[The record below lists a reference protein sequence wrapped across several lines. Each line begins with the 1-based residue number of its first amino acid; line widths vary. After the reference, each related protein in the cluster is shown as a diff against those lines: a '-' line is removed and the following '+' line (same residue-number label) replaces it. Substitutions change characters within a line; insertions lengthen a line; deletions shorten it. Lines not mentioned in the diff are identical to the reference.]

1 MAFDAI
7 GVKWFF
13 VAGHVTRLSAGQR
26 PLRCQLLFELF
37 IEETTKRRSSFKL
50 FIYCSGRL
58 VLIELMVRNEPVVWP
73 CRSNGDIAIDL
84 IVVLWTGTM
93 KCNSLKPLPSN
104 WSMTTS
110 TDVPP
115 LSLSLLLFWFC
126 QVMLKLFTF
135 FWHSQAFWI
144 LIHRTTLGISV
155 SFMDFE
161 GRYNATDACDSF
173 SLHNGGL

>member
-115 LSLSLLLFWFC
+115 PLSLSLSPSLLILSSNAQTIYIF
-126 QVMLKLFTF
+126 LTFT
-135 FWHSQAFWI
+135 
-144 LIHRTTLGISV
+144 SV
-155 SFMDFE
+155 LNSNSS
-161 GRYNATDACDSF
+161 YDAWNF
-173 SLHNGGL
+173 R

>member
-115 LSLSLLLFWFC
+115 PLSLSPSLLILSSNAQTIYIF
-126 QVMLKLFTF
+126 LTFT
-135 FWHSQAFWI
+135 
-144 LIHRTTLGISV
+144 SV
-155 SFMDFE
+155 LNSNSS
-161 GRYNATDACDSF
+161 YDAWNF
-173 SLHNGGL
+173 R